1 MARRAALTSR
11 HLQIWSATFATL
23 PCAVRMPWQG
33 RKDLRVD
40 RFDGRLLLDSIPMAP
55 AAGTTT
61 SGKAPDPQAE
71 RYQFERYRDLVEK
84 ARLGGL

>member
-1 MARRAALTSR
+1 
-11 HLQIWSATFATL
+11 
-23 PCAVRMPWQG
+23 MPWQG

-40 RFDGRLLLDSIPMAP
+40 RFDGRLLLDSIPTAP
-55 AAGTTT
+55 AAGATA
-61 SGKAPDPQAE
+61 SGKAPDPQVE